1 MKNLENIDNLG
12 EDSQETSGQSRMSEE
27 LELRNVAGKI
37 ERSDNESKYEQKKYQ
52 THLEYVRNLRSEIIG
67 MNPSELDVFKEK
79 YLPSLQEKIG
89 NVMQLDAVNSAIEER
104 LAYLTAENKRE
115 NNGPIEPLSDSEKEQ
130 LIKSTEDIFG
140 KVKPPEG
147 IDRVAFAKE
156 ILLHEPEIKISRN
169 KVEELFKEVA
179 GTGATEN
186 IVAEL
191 RLIIDESALTKEPD
205 AVLKYVINLLAKC
218 GAPFESLPANQ
229 QEKLRDAVVDV
240 SAYAIDFTSMKP
252 DVRRIK
258 QMETGGNVDDF
269 GRPKRA
275 GVENPFLDFP
285 EGKEGEEK
293 IEALRRNFDQITGLT
308 LRKIVERINGIIE
321 EAGTLEN
328 VNGRQ
333 KKTIENQIGSIC
345 NQLGQERWWRAR
357 YLAQEQVD
365 KYRNGLFELPEE
377 VVSQIKER
385 MIAEDVEFKTPFRRA
400 IYNRLFGNYDE
411 DYDKM
416 ADQAEKLQ
424 AAA

>member
-147 IDRVAFAKE
+147 IDRV
-156 ILLHEPEIKISRN
+156 
-169 KVEELFKEVA
+169 
-179 GTGATEN
+179 
-186 IVAEL
+186 
-191 RLIIDESALTKEPD
+191 ALTKEPD

-357 YLAQEQVD
+357 YLA
-365 KYRNGLFELPEE
+365 PEH
-377 VVSQIKER
+377 
-385 MIAEDVEFKTPFRRA
+385 
-400 IYNRLFGNYDE
+400 
-411 DYDKM
+411 
-416 ADQAEKLQ
+416 
-424 AAA
+424 